1 MHCIMMYD
9 GPHTNERYGIDIF
22 MRLMFRQ
29 LSLLLA
35 LLPSWAASASDLAA
49 SPAALGEALFFDTG
63 LSANRS
69 QSCASCH
76 NPATAFAD
84 SRDNGIAGAASL
96 GDDGKSLGDRNAPG
110 LTYAALVPD
119 FERMADGEYKG
130 GTFHDGR
137 AANLIE
143 QAAQPLVNPAEMA
156 MPDAAAVVR
165 RVAKNPGYVAALQQH
180 FGPDAMAD
188 DARAFKGIIE
198 SIVAFERSATFAPFD
213 SRYDRFLRGEIEL
226 SAREELGR
234 KLFYSQLF
242 NCHSCHLEETREFR
256 PLEMFTTHRYHNIGV
271 PVNADLR
278 ERNGLGVGHR
288 DLGLLDN
295 PHVDD
300 AAQAGRFRVPTLR
313 NVAVTA
319 PYMHNGVFADLDTVV
334 LFYNKFTLSNP
345 ESQTNPET
353 GRPWG
358 PPEVADTVDLG
369 LLAEGQPISPLQ
381 VRALVAFLEALTDR
395 RYEHLLEQR
404 DFSAVSAQQA
414 VDDF

>member
-1 MHCIMMYD
+1 MMYG
-9 GPHTNERYGIDIF
+9 GPHTNERHAIDMI

-29 LSLLLA
+29 FLLLVL
-35 LLPSWAASASDLAA
+35 LLPSCAASAADLTA

-84 SRDNGIAGAASL
+84 GRDNGVAGAASL
-96 GDDGKSLGDRNAPG
+96 GGDGKSLGDRNAPG
-110 LTYAALVPD
+110 LTYAARVPE
-119 FERMADGEYKG
+119 FHRMADGEYKG
-130 GTFHDGR
+130 GAFHDGR
-137 AANLIE
+137 AANLTE

-165 RVAKNPGYVAALQQH
+165 RVAENPRYVAALQQH
-180 FGPDAMAD
+180 FGADVMAD
-188 DARAFKGIIE
+188 DATAFRSIVE
-198 SIVAFERSATFAPFD
+198 SIVAFERSETFAPFD

-226 SAREELGR
+226 DAREELGR

-242 NCHSCHLEETREFR
+242 NCHSCHLEEAREFHS
-256 PLEMFTTHRYHNIGV
+256 LEMFTTHRYHNIGV
-271 PVNADLR
+271 PVNAGLR
-278 ERNGLGVGHR
+278 ERNGLGAGHR

-295 PHVDD
+295 PRVND

-319 PYMHNGVFADLDTVV
+319 PYMHNGVFADLETVV
-334 LFYNKFTLSNP
+334 LFYNKFTLSNT

-358 PPEVADTVDLG
+358 RPEVEDTVDLAM
-369 LLAEGQPISPLQ
+369 LAEGQPISPLQ
-381 VRALVAFLEALTDR
+381 VQALVAFLEALTDR
-395 RYEHLLEQR
+395 RYEHLLERQEY
-404 DFSAVSAQQA
+404 FSTISAQHA
-414 VDDF
+414 VVD